1 MSVIDKI
8 NRKIDENSF
17 NYYGVMSASILLG
30 SCIASGAVMAI
41 LANEAAMWQL
51 YLICCVAM
59 ASNAASISHSP
70 IRWVVWT
77 FIINLVLSIIFIVIN
92 LF

>member
-1 MSVIDKI
+1 MSVISKI
-8 NRKIDENSF
+8 NRKIDENRF
-17 NYYGVMSASILLG
+17 NYYGVKSGSILLG
-30 SCIASGAVMAI
+30 SCVASGAVMAI
-41 LANEAAMWQL
+41 LTNDASMWQL

-70 IRWVVWT
+70 MRWVVWT
-77 FIINLVLSIIFIVIN
+77 FIINLILSLVLIVVN